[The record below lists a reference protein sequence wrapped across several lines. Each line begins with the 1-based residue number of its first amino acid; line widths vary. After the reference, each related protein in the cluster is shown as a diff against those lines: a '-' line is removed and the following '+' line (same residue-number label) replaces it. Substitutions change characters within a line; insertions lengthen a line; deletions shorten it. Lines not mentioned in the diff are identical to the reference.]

1 MKSRRRQNETQIV
14 YCHKCSVGYSVSSVT
29 NKRGKLYCKRC
40 GVITNFTPPEKEKT
54 LLETI
59 KNHRL
64 KHPNDKI
71 SFGEKPVKNWTS
83 REMKK
88 IEKYRRY
95 VTVLDEFAYKHEN
108 SPVVPAIK
116 DMTLMLKAENSI
128 QEMDNAWSAIKIVLQ
143 SNDDIKSFIAN
154 KKQNA

>member
-1 MKSRRRQNETQIV
+1 MKSRRRQKEPRIITCN
-14 YCHKCSVGYSVSSVT
+14 KCQMSFAVSSISSD
-29 NKRGKLYCKRC
+29 KGSFYCRRC
-40 GVITNFTPPEKEKT
+40 GIVVSFEPETKDKT
-54 LLETI
+54 HLEMLN
-59 KNHRL
+59 NHRER
-64 KHPNDKI
+64 HPNDKI
-71 SFGEKPVKNWTS
+71 SFGEKPVQNWTT

-95 VTVLDEFAYKHEN
+95 VTVLDEFAYKHGN

-143 SNDDIKSFIAN
+143 SNEDIKSFIAN